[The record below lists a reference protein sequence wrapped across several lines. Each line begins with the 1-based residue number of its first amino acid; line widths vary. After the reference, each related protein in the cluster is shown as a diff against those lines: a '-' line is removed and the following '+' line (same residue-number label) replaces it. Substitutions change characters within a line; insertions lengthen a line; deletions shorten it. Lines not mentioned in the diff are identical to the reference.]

1 MSRSPFVC
9 FLHLLALLGLT
20 DDAWGQ
26 SEFRFSNGGTVR
38 RYRLSADEV
47 AVRTNDPQALQTMAR
62 RLSQLGA
69 VESVRPIQ
77 GGTLVVKGAGRRPR
91 ILAGLQAPRGA
102 VVAPVFYDLE
112 ELPAAERLA
121 AMGETARERRM
132 RGALR
137 ILTPRLNIRLASEGE
152 WEAIQ
157 PTAPLSRAKSLTPGW
172 TVVTYADE
180 FAALAAIEWL
190 AAKGNVEFAPVF
202 SRFWSKKQALVR
214 QVNDPLFRNQWHL
227 ATQGVNLSMGNTW
240 DTYTG
245 RGINI
250 AVVDDGLDVAH
261 EDFAGNTYPL
271 DGNYH
276 RNFRGGP
283 PEDPT
288 PQSAEDSHGTS
299 CAGLIAARGFNNLG
313 VIGVA
318 PLARLMGLRLIGEDA
333 ADDAAAEAL
342 LWQPEGI
349 VTHISSNSWGPED
362 DGAAAGR
369 MSEWQAQALE
379 TGATLGRNGRGIVY
393 VISAGNGRGEDDN
406 SSYDEFSSSR
416 YAIQVCAV
424 NKKGEQSSYSESGMA
439 LALCALGGEMA
450 PPDQMWTTNNM
461 GPEALAHLQEN
472 APTSQAPE
480 NYTDGFN
487 GTSAAAPQVSGAA
500 ALLLERNANL
510 GYRDVKEILM
520 RTARRDQLKDG
531 DEFTPNSAGF
541 AFSHSFGTGLLNVNG
556 AVEVAGVWKNLGP
569 VEGIEATAEG
579 PLEIVEGGE
588 NGAVFEFDMK
598 GGDALR
604 VEHVEIV
611 VDAEHPVRGE
621 VNFEIE
627 GPSGMSSMA
636 DRRPKDAGSNFE
648 SYRFTSTRHWGERS
662 DGVWKV
668 TVADTEANE
677 VTGVVKKVTLRIFG
691 TRLAATSNAD
701 VSIASVTAPA
711 TATTGQNVTLTAN
724 VRNVGAGAAGAFR
737 VGLYLSPNPTITTA
751 DTRIGTC
758 SYTSM
763 AARGSA
769 TCSVTAALPAAV
781 RAGEYFVGAL
791 ADDTDQI
798 VEINEINNS
807 AVAANRLTVR
817 AGSAVDLIVTDG
829 SAPTSASPGQS
840 VSVSVEVTNQGTAAA
855 GAFRVGF
862 YISTRPTLTTAD
874 TRLGTCTFASLAA
887 GAKGT
892 CSAIVTIP
900 ANLPLG
906 QYTAGAIV
914 DDLNQVA
921 ETNET
926 NNIGLTADRLTI
938 GRETMPDLIITDG
951 TAPATGTTGQ
961 PVRLTVQVTNQ
972 GTAPAGAFR
981 LGYYLSTDSVIT
993 RSDTQIGTCNF
1004 PSLGVD
1010 VSATCSGNITL
1021 PLTLAPG
1028 TYYVGAFADDTGQ
1041 VNESDENNNTALAP
1055 NQMVVTRGA
1064 AADLIVTGLTSPDT
1078 ITLGE
1083 RPNITSAI
1091 RNQGTADAGAFRL
1104 GYYLSTDATITTGDI
1119 QLGTC
1124 SYTALAAGANSGCA
1138 GPLLFPATLAPGRYY
1153 LGVIVDDQNQVAESN
1168 ETNNTRATPGL
1179 ITLQR

>member
-1 MSRSPFVC
+1 MFYSSFVRFFC
-9 FLHLLALLGLT
+9 LLALLGLT
-20 DDAWGQ
+20 EGVWGQ
-26 SEFRFSNGGTVR
+26 SEFRFTNGEKVR

-47 AVRTNDPQALQTMAR
+47 MVRPERAESAPAVAK
-62 RLSQLGA
+62 RLAGLTA
-69 VESVRPIQ
+69 VESVRAVQ
-77 GGTLVVKGAGRRPR
+77 GGAYVVKGTGQRLR
-91 ILAGLQAPRGA
+91 ILAGLQAPRGT
-102 VVAPVFYDLE
+102 VVAPIFYDLD

-121 AMGETARERRM
+121 AMVGAARESRLRSAM
-132 RGALR
+132 RVV
-137 ILTPRLNIRLASEGE
+137 TPRLHVRLGSDAE
-152 WEAIQ
+152 WESMQ
-157 PTAPLSRAKSLTPGW
+157 PTAPVGRVASVVPGW

-283 PEDPT
+283 PKDPT
-288 PQSAEDSHGTS
+288 PQSADDSHGTS

-369 MSEWQAQALE
+369 MSEFQAQALE
-379 TGATLGRNGRGIVY
+379 AGTTLGRNGRGIVY

-424 NKKGEQSSYSESGMA
+424 NKRGKQSSYSESGMA

-461 GPEALAHLQEN
+461 GPEAQAHLKEN
-472 APTSQAPE
+472 APTSTAPI

-500 ALLLERNANL
+500 ALLLERNPNL

-531 DEFTPNSAGF
+531 DEFTANSAGF
-541 AFSHSFGTGLLNVNG
+541 FFSHSFGTGLLDVNS
-556 AVEVAGVWKNLGP
+556 AVEWAGVWKNLGP
-569 VEGIEATAEG
+569 TEKIEATAEG
-579 PLEIVEGGE
+579 PVEITEGGE

-598 GGDALR
+598 GGGALR

-621 VNFEIE
+621 VNFEIVS
-627 GPSGMSSMA
+627 PSGMSSMA
-636 DRRPKDAGSNFE
+636 DRRPKDEGSNFE
-648 SYRFTSTRHWGERS
+648 QYRFTSTRHWGERS

-668 TVADTEANE
+668 TVADTEEN
-677 VTGVVKKVTLRIFG
+677 GVSGVAKQVTLRIIG
-691 TRLAATSNAD
+691 TRLPAAVSNAD
-701 VSIASVTAPA
+701 LSIESVTWRPSGNLWLLSAI
-711 TATTGQNVTLTAN
+711 
-724 VRNVGAGAAGAFR
+724 VRNVGSAAAGAHR
-737 VGLYLSPNPTITTA
+737 VGLYLSGNSTITTA
-751 DTRIGTC
+751 DTRFGEEC
-758 SYTSM
+758 SFTSL
-763 AARGSA
+763 AVGRTALCARTLAIPA
-769 TCSVTAALPAAV
+769 TLRP
-781 RAGEYFVGAL
+781 GDYYVGAL
-791 ADDTDQI
+791 AHHTDQI
-798 VEINEINNS
+798 AEINEINNS
-807 AVAANRLTVR
+807 ATAANRLTV
-817 AGSAVDLIVTDG
+817 GSTPAVDLIVSDG
-829 SAPTSASPGQS
+829 KAPTSASPGQS

-862 YISTRPTLTTAD
+862 YISPRPTLTTAD
-874 TRLGTCTFASLAA
+874 MRLGTCTFASLAG
-887 GAKGT
+887 GAKGN
-892 CSAIVTIP
+892 CSAVVTIP

-906 QYTAGAIV
+906 RYYAGAIA
-914 DDLNQVA
+914 DDLNQVT
-921 ETNET
+921 ETDET
-926 NNIGLTADRLTI
+926 NNEGVSEAPLTI
-938 GRETMPDLIITDG
+938 GRQTLPDLIITDG
-951 TAPATGTTGQ
+951 SAPATGTTGQ
-961 PVRLTVQVTNQ
+961 PVRLSVEVKNQ
-972 GTAPAGAFR
+972 GTASAGAFR
-981 LGYYLSTDSVIT
+981 VGYYLSVDSVIT

-1004 PSLGVD
+1004 SSLGID

-1041 VNESDENNNTALAP
+1041 VNESDEGNNTALAP
-1055 NQMVVTRGA
+1055 NQMVVTRA
-1064 AADLIVTGLTSPDT
+1064 SVDLTVTAVTAPAT
-1078 ITLGE
+1078 VTLGQS
-1083 RPNITSAI
+1083 PNITSAI

>member
-1 MSRSPFVC
+1 
-9 FLHLLALLGLT
+9 
-20 DDAWGQ
+20 
-26 SEFRFSNGGTVR
+26 
-38 RYRLSADEV
+38 
-47 AVRTNDPQALQTMAR
+47 
-62 RLSQLGA
+62 
-69 VESVRPIQ
+69 
-77 GGTLVVKGAGRRPR
+77 
-91 ILAGLQAPRGA
+91 
-102 VVAPVFYDLE
+102 
-112 ELPAAERLA
+112 
-121 AMGETARERRM
+121 
-132 RGALR
+132 
-137 ILTPRLNIRLASEGE
+137 
-152 WEAIQ
+152 
-157 PTAPLSRAKSLTPGW
+157 
-172 TVVTYADE
+172 
-180 FAALAAIEWL
+180 
-190 AAKGNVEFAPVF
+190 
-202 SRFWSKKQALVR
+202 
-214 QVNDPLFRNQWHL
+214 
-227 ATQGVNLSMGNTW
+227 
-240 DTYTG
+240 
-245 RGINI
+245 
-250 AVVDDGLDVAH
+250 
-261 EDFAGNTYPL
+261 
-271 DGNYH
+271 
-276 RNFRGGP
+276 
-283 PEDPT
+283 
-288 PQSAEDSHGTS
+288 
-299 CAGLIAARGFNNLG
+299 
-313 VIGVA
+313 
-318 PLARLMGLRLIGEDA
+318 
-333 ADDAAAEAL
+333 
-342 LWQPEGI
+342 
-349 VTHISSNSWGPED
+349 
-362 DGAAAGR
+362 
-369 MSEWQAQALE
+369 
-379 TGATLGRNGRGIVY
+379 
-393 VISAGNGRGEDDN
+393 
-406 SSYDEFSSSR
+406 
-416 YAIQVCAV
+416 
-424 NKKGEQSSYSESGMA
+424 
-439 LALCALGGEMA
+439 
-450 PPDQMWTTNNM
+450 
-461 GPEALAHLQEN
+461 
-472 APTSQAPE
+472 
-480 NYTDGFN
+480 
-487 GTSAAAPQVSGAA
+487 
-500 ALLLERNANL
+500 
-510 GYRDVKEILM
+510 
-520 RTARRDQLKDG
+520 
-531 DEFTPNSAGF
+531 
-541 AFSHSFGTGLLNVNG
+541 
-556 AVEVAGVWKNLGP
+556 
-569 VEGIEATAEG
+569 
-579 PLEIVEGGE
+579 
-588 NGAVFEFDMK
+588 
-598 GGDALR
+598 
-604 VEHVEIV
+604 
-611 VDAEHPVRGE
+611 
-621 VNFEIE
+621 
-627 GPSGMSSMA
+627 
-636 DRRPKDAGSNFE
+636 
-648 SYRFTSTRHWGERS
+648 
-662 DGVWKV
+662 
-668 TVADTEANE
+668 
-677 VTGVVKKVTLRIFG
+677 
-691 TRLAATSNAD
+691 
-701 VSIASVTAPA
+701 
-711 TATTGQNVTLTAN
+711 
-724 VRNVGAGAAGAFR
+724 
-737 VGLYLSPNPTITTA
+737 
-751 DTRIGTC
+751 
-758 SYTSM
+758 M

-781 RAGEYFVGAL
+781 RAGEYFAGAL

-862 YISTRPTLTTAD
+862 YVSTRPTLTTAD

-972 GTAPAGAFR
+972 GTASAGAFR